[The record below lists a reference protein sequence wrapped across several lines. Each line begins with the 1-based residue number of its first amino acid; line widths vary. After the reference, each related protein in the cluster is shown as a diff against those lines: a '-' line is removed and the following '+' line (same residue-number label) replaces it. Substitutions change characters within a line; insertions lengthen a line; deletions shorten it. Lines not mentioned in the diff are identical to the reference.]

1 MEMSLVQCKE
11 NTLAFATGIHPM
23 YLNKRSF
30 FVSMKW
36 KSS

>member
-11 NTLAFATGIHPM
+11 NTLAFATDIHPM
-23 YLNKRSF
+23 YQKII